1 MNKLAQKGRKIAIR
15 QLKITLIIIVL
26 STIVT
31 FFMFGFSHAQS
42 AALGGIVALIPNM
55 LFAYKAF
62 QYAGASAARKVVD
75 AFNSGVKLKLVLS
88 AVLFALCFKF
98 IENLQLPAFFI
109 TYFLAM
115 FAPFV
120 QAVAN
125 GFTINQQ

>member
-1 MNKLAQKGRKIAIR
+1 MNKLAQKGRVIAKR
-15 QLKITLIIIVL
+15 QLLITLIIITL
-26 STIVT
+26 SSLIT
-31 FFMFGFSHAQS
+31 FFMFGFSLAKS
-42 AALGGIVALIPNM
+42 AALGGIVALLPNM

-98 IENLQLPAFFI
+98 VEDLSLPPFFI

>member
-1 MNKLAQKGRKIAIR
+1 MNKIAQKGRMIAIR

-26 STIVT
+26 SVLVNLG
-31 FFMFGFSHAQS
+31 MFGFSFAQS
-42 AALGGIVALIPNM
+42 AALGGIVALLPNM

-62 QYAGASAARKVVD
+62 QYAGASASRKVVD

-88 AVLFALCFKF
+88 AILFALCFKF
-98 IENLQLPAFFI
+98 IENLVLPPFFI

-120 QAVAN
+120 QAVVN
-125 GFTINQQ
+125 SFTINQQ

>member
-1 MNKLAQKGRKIAIR
+1 
-15 QLKITLIIIVL
+15 
-26 STIVT
+26 
-31 FFMFGFSHAQS
+31 
-42 AALGGIVALIPNM
+42 M

-109 TYFLAM
+109 TYFL
-115 FAPFV
+115 PFNSELCSF
-120 QAVAN
+120 AVADVN
-125 GFTINQQ
+125 PINILAITKVIFFIVKSLLVFMFSYVDI